1 MEAHV
6 PQVTHEAERFSRLQ
20 IAFTAGW
27 VLIFCGLLGVIA
39 VLVFNARSRSQT
51 HVQTQAVHATTPPRG
66 EVSNIHVDLF
76 APTGKG
82 QALKGEQEKKIASY
96 GWVDPKAGLVR
107 IPIDVAMDLEL
118 REHR

>member
-6 PQVTHEAERFSRLQ
+6 PQVTHESERFSRLK

-39 VLVFNARSRSQT
+39 VIVFNVRSRGHEPT
-51 HVQTQAVHATTPPRG
+51 HDVHATARPRG

-82 QALKGEQEKKIASY
+82 QALKGEQEKKISSY

-118 REHR
+118 QEHR